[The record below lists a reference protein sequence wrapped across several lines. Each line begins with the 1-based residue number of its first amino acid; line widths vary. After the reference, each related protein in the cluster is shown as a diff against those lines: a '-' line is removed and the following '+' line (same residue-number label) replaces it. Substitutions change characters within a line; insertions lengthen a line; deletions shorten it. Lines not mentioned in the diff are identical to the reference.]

1 MRWTGAVCEDEAEL
15 LGRQLD
21 NQKDERS
28 ASKKYLGK
36 AAADVTEVGMQ
47 QTTRQTNAK
56 QAPSYKGFWDLNIL

>member
-1 MRWTGAVCEDEAEL
+1 ML
-15 LGRQLD
+15 Q
-21 NQKDERS
+21 
-28 ASKKYLGK
+28 YLGK